1 MQLFAIY
8 AICLADSA
16 KSIISSG
23 SIEIKDKTTEIL
35 LKKEGKHILY
45 NVYCT
50 YNKL

>member
-8 AICLADSA
+8 AMCLENSA

-23 SIEIKDKTTEIL
+23 SIETKDKTTEIL
-35 LKKEGKHILY
+35 LKNEGKYILH